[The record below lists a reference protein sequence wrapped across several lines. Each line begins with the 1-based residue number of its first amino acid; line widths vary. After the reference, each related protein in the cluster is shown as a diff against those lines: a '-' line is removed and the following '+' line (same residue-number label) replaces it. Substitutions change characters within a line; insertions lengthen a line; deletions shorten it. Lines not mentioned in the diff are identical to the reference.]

1 MPTPR
6 PPRPGD
12 DCAHSEDEGSREG
25 GPVTGLRGDAAIVG
39 YSEWPSERRY
49 QGPRSFQI
57 EQWAQIAAEALD
69 DAGIAS
75 SEVDGLVVLDLRE
88 SKDFVP
94 ATVAEYCGW
103 EVNFAER
110 MDLGGA
116 SPVGAV
122 WRAAAAIELGLC
134 ETVVL
139 LQMTTV

>member
-88 SKDFVP
+88 SEVHHKLADLELPLYVTTNIDNLLALAFEQAGVADPTRYAP
-94 ATVAEYCGW
+94 A
-103 EVNFAER
+103 
-110 MDLGGA
+110 
-116 SPVGAV
+116 
-122 WRAAAAIELGLC
+122 
-134 ETVVL
+134 
-139 LQMTTV
+139 